1 MVKKMMFKDKKIYEC
16 EECKLRYKN
25 RKYAKKCEEWCKK
38 NKSCNIDITKYA
50 IINKRENES

>member
-1 MVKKMMFKDKKIYEC
+1 MFKDKKIYEC